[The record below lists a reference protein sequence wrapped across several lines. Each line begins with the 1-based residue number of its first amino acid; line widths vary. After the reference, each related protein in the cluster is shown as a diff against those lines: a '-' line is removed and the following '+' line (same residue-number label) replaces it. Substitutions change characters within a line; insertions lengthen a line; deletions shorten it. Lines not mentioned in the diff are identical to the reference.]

1 VTSEGL
7 EDWGIMKMQMQEQ
20 EQEQVQMQLKESE
33 WQAKDWRMIQLRS
46 QSSKKRIG

>member
-7 EDWGIMKMQMQEQ
+7 EDWGIMKMQMQM
-20 EQEQVQMQLKESE
+20 QEQVQMQLKESE
-33 WQAKDWRMIQLRS
+33 RQAKDWRMIQLRS